1 MKIKKS
7 ELKEIVV
14 EELETYLSE
23 LAPCHNPK
31 TGFFDDC
38 DAGAVYS
45 LSEPAVKKAGLDSKY
60 AKKGIVTAKG
70 KTISKFGMA
79 GTSKGCGRKSVSGEM
94 IPKKYS
100 CSKYS
105 QKYMDED
112 GHSLVPTD
120 KDAPSDRLDKLGYP
134 KHLQALGKGI
144 IRLDEFTDD
153 DVVRVNDLID
163 VLDMLVKETQPNQV
177 NENNQE
183 LINKCKSIGMI
194 NMGEAT
200 QRILNSLNKFSLAQ
214 SGKLYDK
221 PS

>member
-14 EELETYLSE
+14 EELETYLTE

-31 TGFFDDC
+31 TGYFDDC
-38 DAGAVYS
+38 DSGAVYS
-45 LSEPAVKKAGLDSKY
+45 LSEPAVNKAGLDSKY

-79 GTSKGCGRKSVSGEM
+79 GTSKGCGRKSVSGEK

-112 GHSLVPTD
+112 GHPLVPTD

-153 DVVRVNDLID
+153 DVVRVNDLIA

-177 NENNQE
+177 IENNQQ
-183 LINKCKSIGMI
+183 LVAKCKSIGMI

>member
-70 KTISKFGMA
+70 KTILQ
-79 GTSKGCGRKSVSGEM
+79 
-94 IPKKYS
+94 KK
-100 CSKYS
+100 
-105 QKYMDED
+105 
-112 GHSLVPTD
+112 L
-120 KDAPSDRLDKLGYP
+120 PS
-134 KHLQALGKGI
+134 
-144 IRLDEFTDD
+144 
-153 DVVRVNDLID
+153 
-163 VLDMLVKETQPNQV
+163 
-177 NENNQE
+177 
-183 LINKCKSIGMI
+183 
-194 NMGEAT
+194 
-200 QRILNSLNKFSLAQ
+200 
-214 SGKLYDK
+214 
-221 PS
+221 